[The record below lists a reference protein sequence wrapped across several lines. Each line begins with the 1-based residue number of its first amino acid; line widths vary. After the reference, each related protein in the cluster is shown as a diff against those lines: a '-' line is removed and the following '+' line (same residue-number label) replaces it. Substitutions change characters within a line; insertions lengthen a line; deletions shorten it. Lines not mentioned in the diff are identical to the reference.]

1 MLADASERIGH
12 SGVLDAHLH
21 LPAEWLSSLIA
32 FLRTALVSWRDDPR
46 RPAMTGETRLTAQL
60 CSHLNSACRHSGW
73 DYLQFKREEPD
84 EANAN
89 RAIDLTVAPR
99 GSVIWL
105 EGREHSEYQSLLPI
119 ECKRLPTPTGN
130 DRDER
135 EYLFSRFS
143 STGGVDRFK
152 QGYHGA
158 HHLRAAMIGYVQD
171 RGIPHWHSQ
180 VVSWIGELVAGGI
193 KGWSSDDE
201 LSLVL
206 HDALSRSAH
215 LHSRHPR
222 TANLDAISIDHLW
235 IEL

>member
-1 MLADASERIGH
+1 MLADAGERTGQT
-12 SGVLDAHLH
+12 GALDAHLH
-21 LPAEWLSSLIA
+21 LPAEWLSSLIT
-32 FLRTALVSWRDDPR
+32 FLGTTLVSWRDDPR
-46 RPAMTGETRLTAQL
+46 RPEETGETRLTAQL

-84 EANAN
+84 EVSAN

-105 EGREHSEYQSLLPI
+105 EGREHSEYQTLLPI
-119 ECKRLPTPTGN
+119 ECKRLPTPTGT

-135 EYLFSRFS
+135 EYLLSRFS

-152 QGYHGA
+152 KGYHGA
-158 HHLRAAMIGYVQD
+158 RHQRAAMIGYVQD
-171 RGIPHWHSQ
+171 RDIPHWHGQ
-180 VVSWIGELVAGGI
+180 VGDWIDELAAGGVE
-193 KGWSSDDE
+193 GWSSDDE

-215 LHSRHPR
+215 LHSRHSR
-222 TANLDAISIDHLW
+222 IANLDAISIDHLW